1 MARSKPKDRSVGL
14 AMPHQEE
21 HDKMMSEMH
30 DTLYALSDKL
40 RKPFNMAGKFLP
52 KSLQPKQTPE
62 AKAAKDHV
70 KRLHKSFKDA
80 SKD

>member
-1 MARSKPKDRSVGL
+1 MPRSKPKDRL

-40 RKPFNMAGKFLP
+40 RKPFSFAGKLLP
-52 KSLQPKQTPE
+52 KKLQPKDNPE
-62 AKAAKDHV
+62 AKTAREHV

>member
-1 MARSKPKDRSVGL
+1 MARSKPANR
-14 AMPHQEE
+14 AIPMPHQEE

-40 RKPFNMAGKFLP
+40 RKPMNFAGKLLP
-52 KSLQPKQTPE
+52 KKLRPKDNPDSTA
-62 AKAAKDHV
+62 AKAHV